1 MLAVI
6 LAIAAAFLIYTGDY
20 YHADTIANTA
30 LISNS
35 SVTVSKL
42 GDDLVFTPAGG
53 ASGGLI
59 FYPGGKV
66 EYTAYAPL
74 MHRIAEQGIQCV
86 LVKMP
91 FNLAVLDISAAG
103 GMAES
108 QRSSRRSAAGISAD
122 TPSEGPWRQATPP
135 GIPGSFPG

>member
-30 LISNS
+30 LISSS

-53 ASGGLI
+53 ASDGLI

-86 LVKMP
+86 LVKIP

-103 GMAES
+103 GIAAEFPEI
-108 QRSSRRSAAGISAD
+108 SSWYIGGHSL
-122 TPSEGPWRQATPP
+122 
-135 GIPGSFPG
+135 